1 MAANPAQHIFSSEDD
16 LREYIGRPAD
26 LAKAKAIDHLDKHCR
41 AYIERSPF
49 ICIGTAAADGQ
60 ADVSPR
66 GDGPG
71 FVQVL
76 DDKTIFIPERP
87 GNKRLDTLSNI
98 IANPNVGIFFMVPG
112 FEVTLR
118 INGKATIVRD
128 DALLEKATVKGKTPK
143 LGIRV
148 AVDEAY
154 LHCAKAVKR
163 SKIWDEASKRD
174 RKEMPSLGRM
184 VLEQVAPPEQ
194 PPTEKV
200 VQATDEYIEDNYKNE
215 LY

>member
-1 MAANPAQHIFSSEDD
+1 MSVNPTQHTFSTDEE

-41 AYIERSPF
+41 AYIKRSPF
-49 ICIGTAAADGQ
+49 ICIGTAASTGQ

-66 GDGPG
+66 GDAPG

-76 DDKTIFIPERP
+76 DEKTIFIPERP
-87 GNKRLDTLSNI
+87 GNKRLDTLGNI
-98 IANPNVGIFFMVPG
+98 IENPNVGIFFLVPG
-112 FEVTLR
+112 FEVSLR

-128 DALLEKATVKGKTPK
+128 ERLLEKATVKGKVPK

-148 AVDEAY
+148 HVDEAY
-154 LHCAKAVKR
+154 LHCAKAIKR
-163 SKIWDEASKRD
+163 SKIWDENSKQD
-174 RKEMPSLGRM
+174 RGEMPSLGRM
-184 VLEQVAPPEQ
+184 VLEQVAPPDQ
-194 PPTEKV
+194 PPSAEVLQT
-200 VQATDEYIEDNYKNE
+200 TDDYIEDNYKNE